1 MRYTDL
7 EIDLLRAF
15 VAVAETGSFTSAA
28 QIVGRSQSAVSQ
40 KITRLEEVLE
50 QRVFDR
56 TSRSLKLTSGG
67 EALFVTAR
75 KMIEFNDSAMK
86 QIRQP
91 MKAIKLRL
99 GISEDFVPHQ
109 LPELLAKFNHLYPLV
124 DLDLTTGLSCN
135 LIDAYDAGELDTI
148 IAKKYGTAERGRVIW
163 RDQLVWAAATNYE
176 PPQDRPMRL
185 VMLKPPCTYRELM
198 IKTLDGVR
206 REWIASCTAS
216 SLMGVQAAVAG
227 GLGISILGKS
237 FVRDDM
243 RIIQMPSG
251 WPPLPMIEITVIGEK
266 AEHADLVQAL
276 TAFLGESLASV
287 DALNSSKADLTLT

>member
-28 QIVGRSQSAVSQ
+28 LIVGRSQSAVSQ
-40 KITRLEEVLE
+40 KITRLEELLE

-56 TSRSLKLTSGG
+56 TSRSLQLTASG
-67 EALFVTAR
+67 EALFVAAR
-75 KMIEFNDSAMK
+75 KMIEFNDDVMK

-91 MKAIKLRL
+91 TKAIKLRL

-109 LPELLAKFNHLYPLV
+109 LPELLAKFNRLYPLV
-124 DLDLTTGLSCN
+124 DLDLTTGLSCD
-135 LIDAYDAGELDTI
+135 LIDAYDAGKLDTI

-163 RDQLVWAAATNYE
+163 RDQLIWVAAAHYE
-176 PPQDRPMRL
+176 LPEQGPMRL

-198 IKTLDGVR
+198 IKTLDALR
-206 REWIASCTAS
+206 KDWIASCTAS

-243 RIIQMPSG
+243 RAIQMPAG

-266 AEHADLVQAL
+266 PEHADPVHAL
-276 TAFLGESLASV
+276 TAFLAESLASV
-287 DALNSSKADLTLT
+287 DASRNEQASVS